1 MGRDAHVVADA
12 ELTVLEE
19 LWKAGPLTV
28 RQLADALYDPGN
40 GAQCATVQKLLDRL
54 EAKECVGSDR
64 TVRPHVYR
72 PTIDREELIAR
83 RLRATADRLC
93 GGSLVPLLTNL
104 VRTSRLNAQERR
116 EVRALLAELD
126 QKGQARRSGPVEGER
141 A

>member
-1 MGRDAHVVADA
+1 MGRRDEVVADA
-12 ELTVLEE
+12 ELAVLEA

-28 RQLADALYDPGN
+28 RQLADALYDPGS

-54 EAKECVGSDR
+54 EAKECVGCDR
-64 TVRPHVYR
+64 AVRPHLYR
-72 PTIDREELIAR
+72 ATIDREELIAR

-104 VRTSRLNAQERR
+104 VRASHLNARERR
-116 EVRALLAELD
+116 EVRALLDELD
-126 QKGQARRSGPVEGER
+126 RKGKAKSSETERRGR